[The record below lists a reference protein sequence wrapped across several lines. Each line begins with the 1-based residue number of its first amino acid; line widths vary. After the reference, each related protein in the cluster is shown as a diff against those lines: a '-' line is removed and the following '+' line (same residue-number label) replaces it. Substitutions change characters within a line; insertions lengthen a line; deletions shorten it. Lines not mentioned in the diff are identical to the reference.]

1 MSSMFA
7 FAFRFTLK
15 RCFSRC
21 WLNPDQDTDDYLAY
35 AVLTGLKSAKK
46 PALIKLAQVLG
57 VPEIVP
63 TYHKNGT
70 VRAVTSEEY
79 VTRII
84 QRLIDIK
91 GELQV
96 C

>member
-1 MSSMFA
+1 M
-7 FAFRFTLK
+7 
-15 RCFSRC
+15 
-21 WLNPDQDTDDYLAY
+21 
-35 AVLTGLKSAKK
+35 TGLKSAKK
-46 PALIKLAQVLG
+46 PALIHLSQVLG

-70 VRAVTSEEY
+70 ERAVSSEEY

-91 GELQV
+91 GELEVCEWRNFGVSFVAQV
-96 C
+96 RCKIGESSVQVRCARAHGI